1 MSYRFGLFALLITFT
16 LSATSAFA
24 ADGNVSI
31 FDVRKTLQMDP
42 SEPVYHDYYL
52 NAGPEA
58 GLKRGMFV
66 SVVRRTPIHNP
77 IENKSAGTLSVEV
90 AKLQIISVESGI
102 SVGRLVTSFGSADRP
117 VVDFEGIM
125 IGDVLDLTTVS
136 MEAPKSKRAAAII
149 PSAPATV
156 TAGATENSSVNA
168 ETVTTPVPQP
178 SQKTDNGAEAT
189 PIQKVETPSAT
200 TSAENEFQLAPTPD
214 MVLANDEQP
223 II

>member
-1 MSYRFGLFALLITFT
+1 MSYRFGLFVLLITST
-16 LSATSAFA
+16 LVSTSAFA

-31 FDVRKTLQMDP
+31 FDVRKSLQMDP
-42 SEPVYHDYYL
+42 SEPVYHDFYL

-90 AKLQIISVESGI
+90 AKLQIIQVENGI
-102 SVGRLVTSFGSADRP
+102 SVGRLVSSFGSADRP
-117 VVDFEGIM
+117 VVEFEGIM

-136 MEAPKSKRAAAII
+136 MEAPRSKRAAAIT
-149 PSAPATV
+149 PAAPATV
-156 TAGATENSSVNA
+156 TAGSSENSSVTS

-178 SQKTDNGAEAT
+178 TLKTDNGAEAA
-189 PIQKVETPSAT
+189 PIQKAEASSGT
-200 TSAENEFQLAPTPD
+200 TAAENAFPLSPTPD
-214 MVLANDEQP
+214 MVAANDEQP